1 MSIFCIAGWSHAVT
15 VLYPLPADGD
25 AEALAAG
32 EARLSARRNEL
43 HRRLG
48 APPLCH
54 AFSLSLGNPF
64 RHIGTAISIRTRT
77 ASLV

>member
-1 MSIFCIAGWSHAVT
+1 MSISCSAGWPHAVT
-15 VLYPLPADGD
+15 VLYPLPGDGD

-43 HRRLG
+43 HQRLG
-48 APPLCH
+48 APPLCR
-54 AFSLSLGNPF
+54 AFSLSMGDPF
-64 RHIGTAISIRTRT
+64 RHIGTAFSIRTRV